1 MKIVDVITSPG
12 LTGFFADDQI
22 AIRENAELDGFTY
35 KGKPKTPGF
44 TAIRQ
49 KGESVSVMLELEDG
63 QVAYGDCV
71 VVQYAGVGG
80 RDPAFK
86 GTELAKCI
94 EGEWAEWL
102 CGKTLNRFR
111 PLTSEMEKLH
121 IKSPAPVATRYG
133 ISMALLDAVA
143 KAQNLTMAEV
153 IAQEYG
159 TRITDQPVPI
169 FAQSGDQR
177 EYNIDKMILKRVGVL
192 PHGLIN
198 NVERKV
204 GRDGELFLDFVRWI
218 VNRIQVLGDPDYRP
232 RLHFDVYGTL
242 GLAFMNDWD
251 HLADYL
257 GRVSVIASPYQVQ
270 IEGPMD
276 AGCQD
281 GQIEAMQTLRGLLRR
296 KGVNVMIV
304 ADEWCNTIGDIK
316 KFLDASAADF
326 VQVKT
331 PSLGSIHNSIEAIL
345 YAQQMGG
352 RSYLG
357 GSCNET
363 ERCGQVCAHI
373 ALATNPDQMLA
384 KPGMGV
390 DEGLMVVFNE
400 MQRTLALIRRRSE
413 RGQGL
418 ENPR

>member
-1 MKIVDVITSPG
+1 MKIADVIASPG

-22 AIRENAELDGFTY
+22 AIRENAKPDGFTY
-35 KGKPKTPGF
+35 KGKPRTPGF
-44 TAIRQ
+44 TMIRQ

-63 QVAYGDCV
+63 QVACGDCV
-71 VVQYAGVGG
+71 VVQYAGIGG

-86 GTELAKCI
+86 GEELARCI

-102 CGKTLNRFR
+102 RGKTLDRFR
-111 PLTSEMEKLH
+111 PLACEMENLRL
-121 IKSPAPVATRYG
+121 STPAPMATLYG

-153 IAQEYG
+153 IAHEYG
-159 TRITDQPVPI
+159 TCVTDQPVPI

-204 GRDGELFLDFVRWI
+204 GRDGGLFLEFVRWI
-218 VNRIQVLGDPDYRP
+218 VDRIQVLGDTGYRP

-242 GLAFMNDWD
+242 GLAFEGDWER
-251 HLADYL
+251 LADFL
-257 GRVSVIASPYQVQ
+257 GKVTEVASPYPVQ

-276 AGCQD
+276 AGSQA
-281 GQIEAMQTLRGLLRR
+281 GQIEAMWTLRELLRR

-304 ADEWCNTIGDIK
+304 ADEWCNTFDDMK
-316 KFLDASAADF
+316 KFLEAGAADF

-331 PSLGSIHNSIEAIL
+331 PSLGSVHNSVEAIL
-345 YAQQMGG
+345 YVQQKGG
-352 RSYLG
+352 RTYLG

-390 DEGLMVVFNE
+390 DEGLMIVFNE
-400 MQRTLALIRRRSE
+400 MQRTLALIRRRNTRLHE
-413 RGQGL
+413 GNKR
-418 ENPR
+418 

>member
-1 MKIVDVITSPG
+1 MKILDAVASPG

-22 AIRENAELDGFTY
+22 AIRENAEPDGFTY
-35 KGKPKTPGF
+35 KGKPRTTGF
-44 TAIRQ
+44 SMIRQ

-86 GTELAKCI
+86 GAELARCI

-102 CGKTLNRFR
+102 RGRTLDRFR
-111 PLTSEMEKLH
+111 PLVTEMANLRFGT
-121 IKSPAPVATRYG
+121 PAPVATRYG

-143 KAQNLTMAEV
+143 KSQNLTMAQV
-153 IAQEYG
+153 IAEEYG
-159 TRITDQPVPI
+159 TRMAEEPVPI

-198 NVERKV
+198 NVDRKV
-204 GRDGELFLDFVRWI
+204 GRDGGLFLEFVKWI
-218 VNRIQVLGDPDYRP
+218 VARIQALGDADYRP

-242 GLAFMNDWD
+242 GLAFEGNWER
-251 HLADYL
+251 LADYL
-257 GRVSVIASPYQVQ
+257 GTVAKVAVPYPVQ

-276 AGCQD
+276 VGSQA
-281 GQIEAMQTLRGLLRR
+281 GQIEAMRTLRGFLRR

-304 ADEWCNTIGDIK
+304 ADEWCNTFDDMK
-316 KFLDASAADF
+316 KFLEADAADI

-331 PSLGSIHNSIEAIL
+331 PSLGSVHNSIEAIL
-345 YAQQMGG
+345 YAQRKGG
-352 RSYLG
+352 RTYLG

-390 DEGLMVVFNE
+390 DEGLMIVFNE
-400 MQRTLALIRRRSE
+400 MQRTLALVRRQKARE
-413 RGQGL
+413 HTGKNR
-418 ENPR
+418 